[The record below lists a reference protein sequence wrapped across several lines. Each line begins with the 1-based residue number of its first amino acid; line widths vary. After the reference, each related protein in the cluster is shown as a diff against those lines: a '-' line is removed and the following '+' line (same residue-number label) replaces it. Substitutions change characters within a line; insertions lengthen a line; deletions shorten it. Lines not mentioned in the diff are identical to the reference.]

1 MRIAVVDD
9 NRNERSELAGWV
21 QNALARRCWPAEC
34 LEFDDGGDF
43 LEVAGQQP
51 FDLAFLD
58 IYMDRMDGMTAAKTL
73 RTFDK
78 DCILVFTTTSTDHAL
93 DSYRVRAMQYLVKP
107 YQQEDVEQLFEEISQ
122 RLPAPEPVLELKVG
136 RQPVRLPLGELLW
149 AEHFQ
154 HQIHIHT
161 RSGGKIAARMTFGE
175 FAGLLSK
182 EGRILVCGRG
192 VLVNLT
198 HVKDFDGSRFLLDN
212 GAYVPV
218 SRSAVDAARRAFGEY
233 LFGRRRMEQ

>member
-9 NRNERSELAGWV
+9 NRCERDELLGWV
-21 QNALARRCWPAEC
+21 RNGLKRRCWWAEC
-34 LEFDDGGDF
+34 LEFDNGVDF
-43 LEVAGQQP
+43 LEAARGKR

-58 IYMDRMDGMTAAKTL
+58 IYMERMDGMTAAQTL
-73 RTFDK
+73 RTFDR
-78 DCILVFTTTSTDHAL
+78 DCVLVFTTTSTDHAL

-107 YQQEDVEQLFEEISQ
+107 YREEDVEQLFEELAQ
-122 RLPAPEPVLELKVG
+122 RLPVPEPVLELRVG
-136 RQPVRLPLGELLW
+136 RKSARLPLGELLW

-161 RSGGKIAARMTFGE
+161 KSGGEIAARMTFGE

-182 EGRILVCGRG
+182 EKQVLVCSRG
-192 VLVNLT
+192 VLVNLA
-198 HVKDFDGSRFLLDN
+198 HVKDFDGSSFLLDN

-218 SRSAVDAARRAFGEY
+218 SRSTADTARRAFGEY
-233 LFGRRRMEQ
+233 LFQQRRGKL